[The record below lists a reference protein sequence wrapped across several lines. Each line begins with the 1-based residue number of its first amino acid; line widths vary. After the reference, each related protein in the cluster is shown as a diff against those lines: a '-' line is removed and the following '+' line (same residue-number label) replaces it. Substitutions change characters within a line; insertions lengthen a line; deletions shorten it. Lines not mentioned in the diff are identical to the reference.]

1 MEKILLQ
8 VRSQVD
14 IPVSGWGHSG
24 SLFEKV
30 GEVKGADKPQRLC
43 NFRYWKICGSEKL
56 RSCFRFFLLDKLT
69 GRNAHP
75 FLEKL
80 SEIADMVTGSLRHLR
95 NRDLFRKVVLDIE
108 DGIGQRRI
116 EIFGSQNDAFRRA
129 AFHVVADEIQN
140 GLFGFQG
147 RKNIFSIAGLDHFL
161 K

>member
-30 GEVKGADKPQRLC
+30 GEVKGADKSQRLC

-80 SEIADMVTGSLRHLR
+80 SEIADMVTGSLCHLR
-95 NRDLFRKVVLDIE
+95 NRDLFRKMVLYIE
-108 DGIGQRRI
+108 HGIGQRRI